1 MGQQQLLL
9 LVLAAIIVG
18 TGVILGVNMFQEN
31 AAQAN
36 MDAVTQDVMTF
47 AGKAQAWYRR
57 PTAVGGGGQLFNGT
71 NSLTWDDLITG
82 ASGTSYPNDNGTFVI
97 SGLAANT
104 CTIEGTGK
112 ENLDGDVGG
121 TLLKVTAVVTGNSVN
136 VTYTK

>member
-18 TGVILGVNMFQEN
+18 AGVILGVNMFQDN

-57 PTAVGGGGQLFNGT
+57 PVAVGGGGQSFTTLDWSDIVSGA
-71 NSLTWDDLITG
+71 TG
-82 ASGTSYPNDNGTFVI
+82 ASYPNDNGTYAI
-97 SGLAANT
+97 TTGTNT
-104 CTIEGTGK
+104 CTFVGTGK
-112 ENLDGDVGG
+112 EDLGDPAG
-121 TLLKVTAVVTGNSVN
+121 LLAVTAVVTGTAVN
-136 VTYTK
+136 VTFTK

>member
-57 PTAVGGGGQLFNGT
+57 PTAVGGGGQSFATFDWGDIIPGENGAT
-71 NSLTWDDLITG
+71 YINE
-82 ASGTSYPNDNGTFVI
+82 NGTFTI
-97 SGLAANT
+97 TPGTNT
-104 CTIEGTGK
+104 CTILGAGK
-112 ENLDGDVGG
+112 EDLDNDGA
-121 TLLKVTAVVTGNSVN
+121 TLQVQAVITGSNVN
-136 VTYTK
+136 VTYPEK